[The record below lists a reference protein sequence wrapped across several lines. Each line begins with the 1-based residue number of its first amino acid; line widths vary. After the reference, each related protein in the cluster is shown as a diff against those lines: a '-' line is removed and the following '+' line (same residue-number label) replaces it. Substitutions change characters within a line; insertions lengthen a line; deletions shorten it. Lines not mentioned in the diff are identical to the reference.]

1 MITALVSAITGLISG
16 IVPDVLREIRDTRA
30 AQRELQFLKLNHEL
44 AMARAS
50 AEANVKLEEDRSAVI
65 SEEIRAVRDQVV
77 SIVENQFKPTGV
89 KWIDALNSFI
99 RPATCIAFMIMFIVG
114 VAGYSFGIIENNAFG
129 STMTALFGESVMATL
144 GFLFGYR
151 SSQKLPISDRSWQ
164 PV

>member
-16 IVPDVLREIRDTRA
+16 VVPDVLREVRDTRA

-50 AEANVKLEEDRSAVI
+50 AEASVKLEEDRSAVI

-99 RPATCIAFMIMFIVG
+99 RPATSLGLMFLFVVG
-114 VAGYSFGIIENNAFG
+114 IIGYMFGIVENNAFG
-129 STMTALFGESVMATL
+129 AQMTILFGEAISAVL
-144 GFLFGYR
+144 GFMFGYR
-151 SSQKLPISDRSWQ
+151 ASQKVPVTGWQ
-164 PV
+164 PA